1 MQTEH
6 RLLPLRAVLARLG
19 VSKPTLYRLIAADR
33 APRPVRA
40 SPGRSGWVEAEV
52 DAMIAGRVAERDA
65 AVAETSAR
73 RRRASPLL
81 AAPSVDV
88 SAVE

>member
-1 MQTEH
+1 MQTDL

-19 VSKPTLYRLIAADR
+19 VSKPTLYRMIAANR

-52 DAMIAGRVAERDA
+52 DAMVVGRIAERDA
-65 AVAETSAR
+65 AVAATSAR
-73 RRRASPLL
+73 RQRASRVL
-81 AAPSVDV
+81 APPSVEV
-88 SAVE
+88 PA